1 MRYSIDLKPRYK
13 VGDRLLNKTNDLI
26 YIIKEVH
33 PGISL
38 SWVGSIN
45 SVDDFKELLED
56 ILIDLNDED
65 HPNYNFTDIAK
76 DHNTYVLINDPSWI
90 KYDMRGSIMNE
101 TRLEFSE
108 FQLNEVFQVI
118 YEDED
123 TLQ

>member
-1 MRYSIDLKPRYK
+1 MRYSIDLKSRYK
-13 VGDRLLNKTNDLI
+13 VGDRLLNKANDLI

-38 SWVGSIN
+38 SWVGSID

-76 DHNTYVLINDPSWI
+76 DHNRYILMNDPGWVHENI
-90 KYDMRGSIMNE
+90 GSFINE
-101 TRLEFSE
+101 IRLEFSE
-108 FQLNEVFQVI
+108 FELNESFEFI